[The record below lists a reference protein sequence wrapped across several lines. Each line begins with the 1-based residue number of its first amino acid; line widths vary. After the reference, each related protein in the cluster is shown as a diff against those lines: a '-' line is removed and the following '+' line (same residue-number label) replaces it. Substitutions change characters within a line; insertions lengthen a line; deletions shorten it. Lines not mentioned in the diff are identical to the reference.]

1 VQYAARYVINTVPYG
16 VIYKAWRDQP
26 ANVSFHFLPMT
37 TKGTL
42 YSVTTGSF
50 REAEPQRLLFGDE
63 PKGRTVPSVPFVV
76 IGKKWKLTFA
86 GWSRQAL

>member
-37 TKGTL
+37 TKGTKPKL
-42 YSVTTGSF
+42 PMLKSSDSF
-50 REAEPQRLLFGDE
+50 MPRREVGGFWNGQITSITHCGATLPNR
-63 PKGRTVPSVPFVV
+63 
-76 IGKKWKLTFA
+76 
-86 GWSRQAL
+86 